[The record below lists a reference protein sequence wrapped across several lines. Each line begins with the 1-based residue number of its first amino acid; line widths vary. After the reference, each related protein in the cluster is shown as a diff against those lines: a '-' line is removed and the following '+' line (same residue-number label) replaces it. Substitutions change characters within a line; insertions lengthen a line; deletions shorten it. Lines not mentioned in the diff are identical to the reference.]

1 MTGVVMGDRH
11 DYVALEWVKGE
22 IAETLNQA
30 RQALEAFV
38 ENREDSTRRSFCLT
52 YVHQVH
58 GTLRMVE
65 FFGATLFA
73 EEMERLV
80 QALLENRVADQDESL
95 QVLMQ
100 AILQLPVYLDR
111 VHSTR
116 TDQPLLLLPLLNELR
131 AAQGEPPLPETS
143 LFAPDLSV
151 PIPALSHESLARLNT
166 PEFFQLLRK
175 LRQLQQVAMVGLL
188 RGQENTRNL
197 AQLEKV
203 YLKLADLGRESPLEP
218 LWEIAAVVVE
228 GLVSGSVPGGAP
240 VHGLLQQLDREL
252 KRLVSEGPQGFNN
265 PAPQELT
272 KDLLFHL
279 AKASLET

>member
-1 MTGVVMGDRH
+1 MGDRH

-38 ENREDSTRRSFCLT
+38 ENREDSTRLSFCLT

-58 GTLRMVE
+58 GTLQMVE
-65 FFGATLFA
+65 FYGAALLA
-73 EEMERLV
+73 EEMERLA
-80 QALLENRVADQDESL
+80 QALLENRVADQSEAL
-95 QVLMQ
+95 QILMQ

-116 TDQPLLLLPLLNELR
+116 TDLPLLLLPLLNELR
-131 AAQGEPPLPETS
+131 SARGEQPLPETS
-143 LFAPDLSV
+143 LFAPDLSA
-151 PIPALSHESLARLNT
+151 PIPALSRESLALLNT
-166 PEFFQLLRK
+166 PEFPQLLRK

-188 RGQENTRNL
+188 RGQESAKNL

-218 LWEIAAVVVE
+218 LWEIAAGVVE
-228 GLVSGSVPGGAP
+228 GWSVAACP
-240 VHGLLQQLDREL
+240 
-252 KRLVSEGPQGFNN
+252 
-265 PAPQELT
+265 PAPPCMCCCSSWT
-272 KDLLFHL
+272 R
-279 AKASLET
+279 SSSGW